1 MKEDFCLAILVIL
14 MILSPIARSQQIS
27 QPIIIGTTLTIDEGF
42 KVSKFQ
48 HSVFAEVLGDCVYD
62 GIWVGKN
69 SDIPNVEG
77 IRKDF
82 IEGCKEAGVAAIR
95 WPGGC
100 FADHYHWKYG
110 VGTNRKSRIYKA
122 NLEDGENISRPE
134 TYSNEMGTDE
144 FMKLCH
150 LIGCEPILVA
160 NTATGTPA
168 DFLDWF
174 EYCNGDTTTYYG
186 SLRAKNGHSEP
197 YNVNQWALGNT
208 DENVWHIASL
218 DPLNYARD
226 FLRFRT
232 TILDFKNVNLI
243 GLGLSLRHNQ
253 PTWPA
258 QMLDYVTRNQVN
270 RGPSSLS
277 VHHYTGGMK
286 YPGMGSALKFTDEE
300 YYNTLNSVSLFQKDI
315 DHHRE
320 VIAKHTNPKFK
331 TTICFDEWGLWHPEA
346 DSKNGYRQPQP
357 LRDGIFAALS
367 LHTFYRNADI
377 VEYAMETQVANV
389 LQSLFETRGPE
400 SYKTPTFYVFKLLK
414 DHLGQYL
421 LPITGLENEPMLD
434 AVMTITKEKEK
445 ITLSIVNKDLYLE
458 KRIKLPELLKQY
470 SLSDARV
477 VTAQDVRNENTFEKP
492 EQVIDRSLKISDFGS
507 ISIERHSV
515 TRLLFQKKN

>member
-1 MKEDFCLAILVIL
+1 MRKLFFIFIPFIMVSALITNAQ
-14 MILSPIARSQQIS
+14 LSKK
-27 QPIIIGTTLTIDEGF
+27 TLTINSNLIPLENF
-42 KVSKFQ
+42 KINKFQ
-48 HSVFAEVLGDCVYD
+48 HSVFAEVLGECVYD

-69 SDIPNVEG
+69 SSIPNVDG
-77 IRKDF
+77 IRKD
-82 IEGCKEAGVAAIR
+82 IIKGCKEAGLSAIR

-110 VGTNRKSRIYKA
+110 VGANRKSRIYKA
-122 NLEDGENISRPE
+122 NLEDGEHVSKPE
-134 TYSNEMGTDE
+134 TYSNDFGTDE
-144 FMKLCH
+144 FIKLCH
-150 LIGCEPILVA
+150 LVGCEPILVA

-174 EYCNGDTTTYYG
+174 EYCNGDTTTFYG
-186 SLRAKNGHSEP
+186 SLRAKNGHPES
-197 YNVNQWALGNT
+197 YQVNNWALGNT
-208 DENVWHIASL
+208 DENVWFIASL

-226 FLRFRT
+226 FLRYRT

-253 PTWPA
+253 PNWPS

-286 YPGMGSALKFTDEE
+286 YPKMGGALKFTDEE

-346 DSKNGYRQPQP
+346 DSKTGYRQPQP
-357 LRDGIFAALS
+357 LRDGLFAALS

-377 VEYAMETQVANV
+377 VEYTMETQVANV
-389 LQSLFETRGPE
+389 LQSLFETHGPE
-400 SYKTPTFYVFKLLK
+400 FYKTPTFYVFKLLK
-414 DHLGQYL
+414 DHLEQYL
-421 LPITGLENEPMLD
+421 LPIAGLENETMLD
-434 AVMTITKEKEK
+434 AVMTISESKEK
-445 ITLSIVNKDLYLE
+445 ITLSIVNKDLYQNMQ
-458 KRIKLPELLKQY
+458 ITLPEILKQY

-477 VTAQDVRNENTFEKP
+477 ITAPDVKNENTFEKP
-492 EQVIDRSLKISDFGS
+492 NQVIDRPLMIQDSGS
-507 ISIERHSV
+507 ILIEKHSV
-515 TRLLFQKKN
+515 TRFLFQKK

>member
-1 MKEDFCLAILVIL
+1 MQHKRHFFILAILINIYLTADCQKTVEIL
-14 MILSPIARSQQIS
+14 KLN
-27 QPIIIGTTLTIDEGF
+27 TTLSIDEKF
-42 KVSKFQ
+42 KVNKFQ
-48 HSVFAEVLGDCVYD
+48 QSVFAEVLGDCIYD
-62 GIWVGKN
+62 GIWVGKKSN
-69 SDIPNVEG
+69 IPNVDG

-82 IEGCKEAGVAAIR
+82 IEGCKDAGVTAIR

-110 VGTNRKSRIYKA
+110 VGANRKSRIYKA
-122 NLEDGENISRPE
+122 NLEDGEHVSRPE
-134 TYSNEMGTDE
+134 TYSNDFGTDE
-144 FMKLCH
+144 FIKLCQ

-174 EYCNGDTTTYYG
+174 EYCNGDTTTFYG
-186 SLRAKNGHSEP
+186 NLRAKNGHQDP
-197 YNVNQWALGNT
+197 YQVTNWALGNT

-218 DPLNYARD
+218 DPMNYARD

-232 TILDFKNVNLI
+232 TILDFKNINLI

-253 PTWPA
+253 PDWPA
-258 QMLDYVTRNQVN
+258 QMLDYVTRNQIN
-270 RGPSSLS
+270 KGPSSLS

-286 YPGMGSALKFTDEE
+286 YPQMGSALKFTDEE

-346 DSKNGYRQPQP
+346 DSKTGYSQPQP
-357 LRDGIFAALS
+357 LRDGLFAALS
-367 LHTFYRNADI
+367 LHTFYRNSDI

-389 LQSLFETRGPE
+389 LQSLFETRGAE
-400 SYKTPTFYVFKLLK
+400 FYKTPTFYVFKLLK

-421 LPITGLENEPMLD
+421 VPMTGFENETMLD
-434 AVMTITKEKEK
+434 AVMTISESKEK
-445 ITLSIVNKDLYLE
+445 ITLSIVNKYLYQDMQ
-458 KRIKLPELLKQY
+458 ITLPEILKQY
-470 SLSDARV
+470 SLSDARII
-477 VTAQDVRNENTFEKP
+477 TAQDVRNENTFEKP
-492 EQVIDRSLKISDFGS
+492 NQVIDRPLMIPDFGS
-507 ISIERHSV
+507 IFIEKHSV
-515 TRLLFQKKN
+515 TRFVFQKK